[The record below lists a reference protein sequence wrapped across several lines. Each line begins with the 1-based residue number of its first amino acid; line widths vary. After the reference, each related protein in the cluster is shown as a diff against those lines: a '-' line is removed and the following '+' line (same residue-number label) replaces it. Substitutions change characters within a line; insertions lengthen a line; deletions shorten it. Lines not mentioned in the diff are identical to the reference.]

1 MIHDICMQECY
12 TCEPGHEIEASRVQD
27 RVCMERLKDMYYEAH
42 LQVLINYHAEVLGQ
56 SLPKS
61 QARAMILSP
70 ETDLPRE
77 IYLQVSRK
85 H

>member
-1 MIHDICMQECY
+1 
-12 TCEPGHEIEASRVQD
+12 
-27 RVCMERLKDMYYEAH
+27 MERLKDMYYEAH

-70 ETDLPRE
+70 ETDLPKE
-77 IYLQVSRK
+77 IYLRVSRK